1 KGQTVVPQG
10 YEVSSRPRDRSTQ
23 LRDLGRLIP
32 AVNAARV
39 RRTFAGVIDLLP
51 VIGRIPGYGNAFVST
66 GFSGHG
72 YMYGPGAC
80 RAMAELVVDGRT
92 TIDLY
97 SYNAKRLTEKLSMR
111 SQIF

>member
-1 KGQTVVPQG
+1 VVPQR
-10 YEVSSRPRDRSTQ
+10 YDASSKPRDRVKQ

-32 AVNAARV
+32 TVSGARV

-51 VIGRIPGYGNAFVST
+51 DLQPVIGRIPGTENAFAST

-80 RAMAELVVDGRT
+80 RAVAELILDGET
-92 TIDLY
+92 TIELGAY
-97 SYNAKRLTEKLSMR
+97 RPERLTEKLSMR